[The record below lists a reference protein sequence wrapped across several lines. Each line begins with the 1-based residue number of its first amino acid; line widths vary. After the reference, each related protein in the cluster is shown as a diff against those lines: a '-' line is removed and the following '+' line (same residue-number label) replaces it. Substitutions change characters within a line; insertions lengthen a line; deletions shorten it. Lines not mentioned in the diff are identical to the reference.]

1 MLHTMRNRWLAVA
14 LIVSCASLVRAQEQW
29 PQWRGPHFNGSSEAK
44 GLPDKLDDST
54 KVWEASL
61 PGQGAG
67 TPIVWHD
74 RIFLTDIDD
83 QSKKLLAMCL
93 SRKDGKLLWQKEIGL
108 GFGQNERNNMAAPSA
123 LTDGKI
129 VWFYYGTGDLAAFDL
144 DGNPKWARNIQKDYG
159 PFHMNWIYG
168 SSPMLYDGK
177 LYVQVLHRDVP
188 AHGPPDG
195 SPKDSYLLAL
205 DPQTGKEIWRTLR
218 PNDARQETKEAYTTP
233 MPHIRDGKLE
243 ILVVGGDCVTAHDP
257 QTGKELWRFGGW
269 DPRKIP
275 TWRLVAGVVTFDDLV
290 FACPPKGGAIRA
302 IKDGGSGDVTSTH
315 LAWMSPE
322 LSSDVCVP
330 LVYKEHL
337 YVLDGD
343 KRKISCVEPAT
354 GKILWSGSLG
364 GRAVF
369 RASPTGA
376 DNKIYCMNEN
386 GDLSV
391 LAAEKFEILSQHSL
405 GTGRSRAA
413 IAVVDGQVIVRSGEK
428 VFAFATK
435 PGAI

>member
-1 MLHTMRNRWLAVA
+1 MRNRWLAVA
-14 LIVSCASLVRAQEQW
+14 LMIVANGSLARAQDQW
-29 PQWRGPHFNGSSEAK
+29 PQWRGPHFNGSSNAK
-44 GLPDKLDDST
+44 NLPDKLDEST

-67 TPIVWHD
+67 TPIIWHD

-83 QSKKLLAMCL
+83 GSKKLLALCL
-93 SRKDGKLLWQKEIGL
+93 SRKDGKPLWQKEVGL

-123 LTDGKI
+123 LTDGKL
-129 VWFYYGTGDLAAFDL
+129 VWFYYGTGDLIAFDVN
-144 DGNPKWARNIQKDYG
+144 GNQKWARNIQKEYG

-177 LYVQVLHRDVP
+177 LYVEVLHRDVP

-195 SPKDSYLLAL
+195 SPKDSYLLAM
-205 DPQTGKEIWRTLR
+205 DPQTGKEIWRTIR

-233 MPHIRDGKLE
+233 MPLTRDGKTE
-243 ILVVGGDCVTAHDP
+243 ILVVGGDCVTGHDP
-257 QTGKELWRFGGW
+257 TTGQEIWRFGGW

-275 TWRLVAGVVTFDDLV
+275 TWRLVASVVTFNDLV

-302 IKDGGSGDVTSTH
+302 IKGGGSGDVTSTH
-315 LAWMSPE
+315 LAWMSQE
-322 LSSDVCVP
+322 LSSDVCTP
-330 LVYKEHL
+330 LIYKDRL

-343 KRKISCVEPAT
+343 KRKIYCAEPAS

-376 DNKIYCMNEN
+376 DNKIYCLNEN
-386 GDLSV
+386 GDLWV
-391 LAAEKFEILSQHSL
+391 LSADKFEILSQHSL
-405 GTGRSRAA
+405 NTGRSRAS
-413 IAVVDGQVIVRSGEK
+413 ISVVDGQVIVRSGDK
-428 VFAFATK
+428 VFAFSNKT
-435 PGAI
+435 GAI